1 MKTKAILIGLMS
13 LLVGAPSVHA
23 FTLVSPV
30 FSGPTPYLSVTD
42 SPFKAKAG
50 FTVETFEDG
59 LMNVPGVVLEE
70 AGSSVASG
78 NPTIDSVDADDGVI
92 DGVGTSGHS
101 LYSGA
106 ALHSF
111 TFDFTGSVLPT
122 YAGIV
127 WTDVGLVLSGLEG
140 RGDVLFEAFG
150 TGDVSLGT
158 VTGTNLGNGVATGE
172 TAEDRFFG
180 VEFAGGISKIKISM
194 ANSID
199 WEVDHL
205 QFQATPVP
213 LPAAVWLLGSA
224 LVGLARRRG

>member
-1 MKTKAILIGLMS
+1 M
-13 LLVGAPSVHA
+13 
-23 FTLVSPV
+23 
-30 FSGPTPYLSVTD
+30 
-42 SPFKAKAG
+42 
-50 FTVETFEDG
+50 
-59 LMNVPGVVLEE
+59 
-70 AGSSVASG
+70 
-78 NPTIDSVDADDGVI
+78 I
-92 DGVGTSGHS
+92 DGAGTSGHS
-101 LYSGA
+101 RYSGA
-106 ALHSF
+106 TLHAT

-140 RGDVLFEAFG
+140 RGDVVFEAFD
-150 TGDVSLGT
+150 TGGVSLGT